1 MLGFLARRV
10 LLGLLVMFC
19 VTVVVFLI
27 FYVGPGPADVAR
39 VLAGR
44 QASPQTVALIAH
56 NLLLDRPWY
65 VQYWHFL
72 VQLLHGNLGYDYY
85 NNQPVTTAI
94 GQAFP
99 VTLSL
104 IVGAAPLWLAMGVLS
119 GVYSAVKPRSLLDR
133 IFTGIALL
141 FYSTPTFVL
150 GVLLI
155 LGLYY
160 ELTIH
165 GVSVFPPPGFTPL
178 LQNPVDWFRDLIL
191 PWLTLALVLAAAY
204 TRLARSSML
213 DVLGEDYVRTARAKG
228 VSEQRVIFRH
238 ALRGAMTPIVTQAG
252 IDVGL
257 LFGGAVITEQVF
269 GLPGLG
275 WLAVHSIQQQDL
287 PVIIGVVIVAAAG
300 VVVANIVV
308 DMLYAVI
315 DPRVRLH

>member
-1 MLGFLARRV
+1 MISFLARRV
-10 LLGLLVMFC
+10 ALGVLVMWC

-27 FYVGPGPADVAR
+27 FYVGPGPGEVAR
-39 VLAGR
+39 TLAGR
-44 QASPQTVALIAH
+44 EASPATVELIARH
-56 NLLLDRPWY
+56 LLLDRPWY
-65 VQYWHFL
+65 VQYGHFL
-72 VQLLHGNLGYDYY
+72 TQLLHGNLGYDYY
-85 NNQPVTTAI
+85 NNESVSTIVA
-94 GQAFP
+94 QAFP

-104 IVGAAPLWLAMGVLS
+104 IVGAAPLWLALGVLS
-119 GVYSAVKPRSLLDR
+119 GVYSSVRPRSLGDR

-155 LGLYY
+155 LVLYY

-165 GVSVFPPPGFTPL
+165 GLSVFPAPGYTPL
-178 LQNPVDWFRDLIL
+178 TQNPFEWFRDLIL

-228 VSEQRVIFRH
+228 VSEPRVIFRH

-275 WLAVHSIQQQDL
+275 WTAVRAIQQQDL
-287 PVIIGVVIVAAAG
+287 PVIIGVVIVASAG
-300 VVVANIVV
+300 VVVANLVV
-308 DMLYAVI
+308 DLLYAVI

>member
-99 VTLSL
+99 VTLSI

-150 GVLLI
+150 GVLFI

-160 ELTIH
+160 ELTVH
-165 GVSVFPPPGFTPL
+165 GVSIFPPPGFTPL
-178 LQNPVDWFRDLIL
+178 TQNPFDWFRDLIL

-228 VSEQRVIFRH
+228 VTEQRVIFRH

>member
-1 MLGFLARRV
+1 MLSFLVRRV
-10 LLGLLVMFC
+10 ALGVLVMWC

-27 FYVGPGPADVAR
+27 FYVGPGAGDVAR
-39 VLAGR
+39 TLAGR
-44 QASPQTVALIAH
+44 VASPATVALIAH
-56 NLLLDRPWY
+56 HLLLDRPWY
-65 VQYWHFL
+65 VQYGHFL
-72 VQLLHGNLGYDYY
+72 SQLLHGNLGFDYY
-85 NNQPVTTAI
+85 NNEAVSTII

-119 GVYSAVKPRSLLDR
+119 GVYSAVRPRSLLDR
-133 IFTGIALL
+133 LFTGIALL

-155 LGLYY
+155 LVLYY
-160 ELTIH
+160 EATVH

-178 LQNPVDWFRDLIL
+178 LQNPFEWFRDLIL

-275 WLAVHSIQQQDL
+275 WIAVHAIQQQDL

-300 VVVANIVV
+300 VVLANIVV

>member
-1 MLGFLARRV
+1 MLAFLARRV
-10 LLGLLVMFC
+10 VLGVLVMWC

-27 FYVGPGPADVAR
+27 FYVGPGAGDVAR
-39 VLAGR
+39 TLAGL
-44 QASPQTVALIAH
+44 QASPATVALIAH
-56 NLLLDRPWY
+56 HLLLDRPWY
-65 VQYWHFL
+65 IQYGHF
-72 VQLLHGNLGYDYY
+72 VGQLLHGNLGYDYY
-85 NNQPVTTAI
+85 NNEAVSTI
-94 GQAFP
+94 VGQAFP

-104 IVGAAPLWLAMGVLS
+104 IVGAAPLWLALGVLS
-119 GVYSAVKPRSLLDR
+119 GVYSAVRPRSLLDR
-133 IFTGIALL
+133 LFTGIALL

-155 LGLYY
+155 LGAYY
-160 ELTIH
+160 ELAVH
-165 GVSVFPPPGFTPL
+165 GVTIFPPPGFTPL
-178 LQNPVDWFRDLIL
+178 LQNPFEWFRDLIL

-252 IDVGL
+252 IDVGV

-269 GLPGLG
+269 NLPGIG
-275 WLAVHSIQQQDL
+275 WIAVHAIQQQDL

-300 VVVANIVV
+300 VVAANIVV

>member
-1 MLGFLARRV
+1 MLSFLTRRV
-10 LLGLLVMFC
+10 VLGVLVMWC
-19 VTVVVFLI
+19 VTVIVFLI
-27 FYVGPGPADVAR
+27 FYVGPGASDVAR
-39 VLAGR
+39 TLAGR
-44 QASPQTVALIAH
+44 QASPATVALIAH
-56 NLLLDRPWY
+56 SLLLDRPWY
-65 VQYWHFL
+65 VQYGHF
-72 VQLLHGNLGYDYY
+72 VFQLLHGNLGYDYY
-85 NNQPVTTAI
+85 NNEAVSTI
-94 GQAFP
+94 VGQAFP

-119 GVYSAVKPRSLLDR
+119 GVYSAVRPRSLLDR
-133 IFTGIALL
+133 LFTGIALL

-150 GVLLI
+150 GVLFI

-160 ELTIH
+160 ELTVH
-165 GVSVFPPPGFTPL
+165 GVSAFPPPAFTPL
-178 LQNPVDWFRDLIL
+178 LQNPLTWFHDLIL

-252 IDVGL
+252 IDVGV

-269 GLPGLG
+269 NLPGIG
-275 WLAVHSIQQQDL
+275 WTAVHAIQQQDL

>member
-1 MLGFLARRV
+1 MLRFLARRV
-10 LLGLLVMFC
+10 ALGVLVMWC
-19 VTVVVFLI
+19 VTVIVYLI
-27 FYVGPGPADVAR
+27 FYVGPGTADVAR
-39 VLAGR
+39 TLAGR
-44 QASPQTVALIAH
+44 EASPATVALIAH

-65 VQYWHFL
+65 VQYGHFL
-72 VQLLHGNLGYDYY
+72 FQLLHGNLGYDYY
-85 NNQPVTTAI
+85 NNEAVSTI
-94 GQAFP
+94 VGQAFP

-119 GVYSAVKPRSLLDR
+119 GVYSSVRPRSLLDR
-133 IFTGIALL
+133 MFTGIALL

-155 LGLYY
+155 LVLYY
-160 ELTIH
+160 EATVH
-165 GVSVFPPPGFTPL
+165 GVAVFPPPGFTPL
-178 LQNPVDWFRDLIL
+178 LQNPVEWFRDLIL

-275 WLAVHSIQQQDL
+275 WTAVHAIQQQDL
-287 PVIIGVVIVAAAG
+287 PVIIGVVIIAAAG

>member
-19 VTVVVFLI
+19 VTVIVFLI

-56 NLLLDRPWY
+56 NLLLDRPRY

-133 IFTGIALL
+133 IFTGVALL

-160 ELTIH
+160 ELTVH

-178 LQNPVDWFRDLIL
+178 LQNPFDWFRDLIL

-228 VSEQRVIFRH
+228 VTEQRVIFRH

>member
-1 MLGFLARRV
+1 MLAFLARRV
-10 LLGLLVMFC
+10 VLGVLVMWC

-27 FYVGPGPADVAR
+27 FYVGPGAGDVAR
-39 VLAGR
+39 TLAGR
-44 QASPQTVALIAH
+44 QASPATVALIAH
-56 NLLLDRPWY
+56 HLLLDRPWY
-65 VQYWHFL
+65 IQYGHF
-72 VQLLHGNLGYDYY
+72 VGQLLHGNLGYDYY
-85 NNQPVTTAI
+85 NNEAVSTI
-94 GQAFP
+94 VGQAFP

-104 IVGAAPLWLAMGVLS
+104 IVGAAPLWLALGVLS
-119 GVYSAVKPRSLLDR
+119 GVYSAVRPRSLLDR
-133 IFTGIALL
+133 LFTGIALL

-160 ELTIH
+160 ELTVH
-165 GVSVFPPPGFTPL
+165 GVAVFPPPAFTPL
-178 LQNPVDWFRDLIL
+178 LQNPFEWFHDLIL

-252 IDVGL
+252 IDVGV

-269 GLPGLG
+269 NLPGIG
-275 WLAVHSIQQQDL
+275 WIAVHAIQQQDL

>member
-1 MLGFLARRV
+1 MLAFLARRV
-10 LLGLLVMFC
+10 VLGVLVMWC

-27 FYVGPGPADVAR
+27 FYVGPGAGDVAR
-39 VLAGR
+39 TLAR
-44 QASPQTVALIAH
+44 QASPATVALIAH
-56 NLLLDRPWY
+56 HLLLDRPWY
-65 VQYWHFL
+65 IQYGHF
-72 VQLLHGNLGYDYY
+72 VGQLLHGNLGYDYY
-85 NNQPVTTAI
+85 NNEAVSTI
-94 GQAFP
+94 VGQAFP

-104 IVGAAPLWLAMGVLS
+104 IVGAAPLWLALGVLS
-119 GVYSAVKPRSLLDR
+119 GVYSAVRPRSLLDR
-133 IFTGIALL
+133 LFTGIALL

-155 LGLYY
+155 LGAYY
-160 ELTIH
+160 ELAVH
-165 GVSVFPPPGFTPL
+165 GVTIFPPPGFTPL
-178 LQNPVDWFRDLIL
+178 LQNPFEWFRDLIL

-252 IDVGL
+252 IDVGV

-269 GLPGLG
+269 NLPGIG
-275 WLAVHSIQQQDL
+275 WIAVHAIQQQDL

-300 VVVANIVV
+300 VVAANIVV